1 MRPFFFTKACM
12 WCMLLQFISL
22 CAYRPIWYPL
32 HQPLAINPSWIKD
45 ALQSSLSSLFLYFL
59 PPRNSRGICAR
70 MMHLWLCIM
79 FVCNL
84 LYLQFKLMHILMC
97 ILQHP
102 SWEINPR
109 STRKQSSLMCRWYSA
124 LQWGY
129 IHADAQC
136 SDMKRCTVQCCTEWR
151 VHFPACPAWLRLIC
165 LRWTNSAFEVS
176 LLGLSGVLSG
186 HALPTPLWWY
196 IYFLHLPRY
205 GITQFHNTY
214 RCASLIFCTN
224 LCINC
229 LCVWVYLYFAVFCI

>member
-1 MRPFFFTKACM
+1 
-12 WCMLLQFISL
+12 MLLQFISL
-22 CAYRPIWYPL
+22 CAYRPIWYQL
-32 HQPLAINPSWIKD
+32 HRPLAINPSWIKD

-129 IHADAQC
+129 IHADAEC
-136 SDMKRCTVQCCTEWR
+136 SDMKRCTVQCCAE
-151 VHFPACPAWLRLIC
+151 LE
-165 LRWTNSAFEVS
+165 SAFSCMPS
-176 LLGLSGVLSG
+176 L
-186 HALPTPLWWY
+186 A
-196 IYFLHLPRY
+196 
-205 GITQFHNTY
+205 
-214 RCASLIFCTN
+214 ASHMSTMDQ
-224 LCINC
+224 LCIWGFFIGA
-229 LCVWVYLYFAVFCI
+229 LRGSFRPCIAYASMMIHLLSTSTVRPV